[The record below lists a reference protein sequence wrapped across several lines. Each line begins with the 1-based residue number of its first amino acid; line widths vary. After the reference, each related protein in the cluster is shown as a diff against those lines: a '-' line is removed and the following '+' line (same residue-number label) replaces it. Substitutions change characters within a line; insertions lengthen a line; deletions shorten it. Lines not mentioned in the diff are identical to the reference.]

1 MTKAIKLMLNN
12 TFILKDELQKKLTY
26 LNLGAEF

>member
-1 MTKAIKLMLNN
+1 MTKGIKLMLNN
-12 TFILKDELQKKLTY
+12 TFILKRELQKKLTY